1 MKGLEKGDAPAQQ
14 SPGLGSVFKKFV
26 TSSKK
31 ELGAEAEQTAAPAKE
46 TADAE
51 VQTEPVNVVAG
62 TAESRHSLEVSNIFG
77 SSESDIKKDK
87 HKKHPSRFWA
97 NLIANNDAAP
107 GVLGAQQAA
116 DEAATI
122 FDGLVATWRASAEHE
137 RQAFTPLKRVRAIYL
152 SKYGTN
158 RAAERH
164 LLNFMVQSN
173 SLPRPPFKCDALAK
187 MCEYANPELLYSA
200 DTMCVIFATLA
211 HVRICNEKPDKYR
224 PRHVSSTHMSFDHA
238 CRFLIHTLQLVGST
252 AETVLL
258 WERLES
264 AATVHGGREEGQFS
278 DTERRRKLVK
288 YLVYERMNARSFR
301 PIDAILQKVGVNSDI
316 PGIITISELAA
327 FFQLIGITAT
337 RGTLEVFTTVH
348 PTTNEKVVSVAMLR
362 DCLED
367 PGNIPYCSV
376 DEDVLLECVLKAW
389 DPTNAHINLM
399 LQEMFLMFDTSG
411 DGYLSCDEFTELVKA
426 VEPATV
432 QDRALEMFDSAADY
446 GTEEFETLGIS
457 ESLFARVYRRW
468 NSENSSTWMYD
479 PETVIVH
486 KRIALVDDLSD
497 IYDEPEPEVEG
508 LTLEKRLTDL
518 LTEYKLKEEQEKQ
531 FQAADNSMATLEE
544 VRQILVD

>member
-1 MKGLEKGDAPAQQ
+1 
-14 SPGLGSVFKKFV
+14 
-26 TSSKK
+26 
-31 ELGAEAEQTAAPAKE
+31 
-46 TADAE
+46 
-51 VQTEPVNVVAG
+51 
-62 TAESRHSLEVSNIFG
+62 
-77 SSESDIKKDK
+77 
-87 HKKHPSRFWA
+87 
-97 NLIANNDAAP
+97 
-107 GVLGAQQAA
+107 
-116 DEAATI
+116 
-122 FDGLVATWRASAEHE
+122 
-137 RQAFTPLKRVRAIYL
+137 
-152 SKYGTN
+152 
-158 RAAERH
+158 
-164 LLNFMVQSN
+164 
-173 SLPRPPFKCDALAK
+173 
-187 MCEYANPELLYSA
+187 
-200 DTMCVIFATLA
+200 
-211 HVRICNEKPDKYR
+211 
-224 PRHVSSTHMSFDHA
+224 MSFDHA